1 MFKTRL
7 NNVKTWKVDCYTS
20 VYIFFFN
27 QEQVNWCYYILN
39 CKRIKKG
46 KVIFPKDRI
55 TVPTFKNH
63 LCHWECNM
71 SKPFKTHDPIWDKEK
86 WGSIVPARFLPNTAW
101 TISKATSIVNFCC
114 ISLPRRGF
122 TSTTSNAES
131 RPTRRT
137 TKFIDLN
144 RAFHFQ
150 QDKLN
155 QYLSEHVINL
165 IFFVSLLNTKLKF
178 SGYLI
183 LFNP

>member
-1 MFKTRL
+1 M
-7 NNVKTWKVDCYTS
+7 
-20 VYIFFFN
+20 YIFFN

-46 KVIFPKDRI
+46 KVISPKDKI
-55 TVPTFKNH
+55 TVSTFKNH
-63 LCHWECNM
+63 LCHWEYNM

-144 RAFHFQ
+144 IRAFYFHQ
-150 QDKLN
+150 NKLN
-155 QYLSEHVINL
+155 QYLSEHVINS
-165 IFFVSLLNTKLKF
+165 IFFVSLLNTKLKS

-183 LFNP
+183 LNS